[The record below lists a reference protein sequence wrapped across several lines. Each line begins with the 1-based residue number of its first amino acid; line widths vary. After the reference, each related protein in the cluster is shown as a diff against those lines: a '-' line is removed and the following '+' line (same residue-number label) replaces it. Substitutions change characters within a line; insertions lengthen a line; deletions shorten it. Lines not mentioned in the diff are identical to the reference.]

1 MEAAREG
8 IFVHLGLH
16 LFKESTHRYLSI
28 IFKNQQNPGCSLVSR
43 PGKGAVC
50 ENGGA

>member
-1 MEAAREG
+1 MEAVREG
-8 IFVHLGLH
+8 IFAHLGLH
-16 LFKESTHRYLSI
+16 LFEESTHGCPSI
-28 IFKNQQNPGCSLVSR
+28 IFKNHQTPGCSRVSR